1 MAGNAASASIWNV
14 TATGTDEQSS
24 DIDGYSMGLNTEL
37 CCPDGRVGFEASRGF
52 SHPCVFFWKKGPS
65 LLFPGQQSLQGHWK
79 NGGDRPESGGDF
91 FKPFTAISSR
101 VG

>member
-1 MAGNAASASIWNV
+1 MAGDAASASIRKA
-14 TATGTDEQSS
+14 TATGTDGQSS
-24 DIDGYSMGLNTEL
+24 DIDGYSMEPNMEQ
-37 CCPDGRVGFEASRGF
+37 CCPDGRVGFEASLGC

-65 LLFPGQQSLQGHWK
+65 LLFPGQQSLQGHLK